1 MQMIHINVRQGDKPP
16 LYEEV
21 AGKISLLVERG

>member
-1 MQMIHINVRQGDKPP
+1 MIHINVGQADRIP

-21 AGKISLLVERG
+21 AGKVSFLIEQG